1 MFPQNMEENRTK
13 GAGILTSSY
22 ETTFNSS
29 ATYISCTSLPVQLTM
44 FCCWVSIIFVSVVPL
59 MDLYLVGDG
68 VTFRLLLELNSAN
81 STFRMKTKL
90 NMNVEVPLYHI
101 ALDICGS
108 SGVAT

>member
-1 MFPQNMEENRTK
+1 
-13 GAGILTSSY
+13 
-22 ETTFNSS
+22 
-29 ATYISCTSLPVQLTM
+29 
-44 FCCWVSIIFVSVVPL
+44 

-81 STFRMKTKL
+81 STCRMRMKL